1 MPTQIQISSNARAII
16 AQVRR
21 TRSLVL
27 DGLRKGLNDENAKTI
42 VALTLGRMGY
52 SKAGPVMPDGLRRIS
67 STAVRSLRATPAVV
81 SGNGVASSL
90 GSNLRYLIAHEF
102 GFSGTVAVRGYTR
115 RNEHADTFRTR
126 TGTQAAVRERV
137 KFGPGRDRLIA
148 KATGIFEVLTRAQ
161 AARAGGK
168 LGKAVA
174 QGISIVKPHAM
185 KMNLPARHMI
195 RDTLAARIPNYAA
208 TLSAAIVA
216 AHTALRDAA
225 ASAPVEPMNR
235 TP

>member
-1 MPTQIQISSNARAII
+1 MPTQIQISSNARLIL
-16 AQVRR
+16 AQARR

-27 DGLRKGLNDENAKTI
+27 DGLRKGLNEENGKTI

-102 GFSGTVAVRGYTR
+102 GYSGTVVVPSHDR
-115 RNEHADTFRTR
+115 R
-126 TGTQAAVRERV
+126 
-137 KFGPGRDRLIA
+137 
-148 KATGIFEVLTRAQ
+148 IF
-161 AARAGGK
+161 K
-168 LGKAVA
+168 HGKARLVRFVNPVTKEEGTTRKRSRRLQKDS
-174 QGISIVKPHAM
+174 QGNDRTTLVKTHTM

-195 RDTLAARIPNYAA
+195 RDTLAARIPEYAA

-225 ASAPVEPMNR
+225 ASAPIEPMSR